1 MEPISLIISAL
12 TAGAKQAATQ
22 VAPDAYNALKSLI
35 QSKFAGEP
43 KAEMVLEEHEQEPET
58 YEAPLKKKL
67 ADAGADR
74 DEAIINAV
82 QELLKQL
89 KPQEAAAGKFNMQ
102 VEGDIKGIVGEISG
116 GTNFCARS
124 RSFCI
129 LV

>member
-1 MEPISLIISAL
+1 
-12 TAGAKQAATQ
+12 
-22 VAPDAYNALKSLI
+22 
-35 QSKFAGEP
+35 
-43 KAEMVLEEHEQEPET
+43 MVLEEHEQEPET

-74 DEAIINAV
+74 DEAIINAA

-116 GTNFCARS
+116 GTVDQTIS
-124 RSFCI
+124 
-129 LV
+129 